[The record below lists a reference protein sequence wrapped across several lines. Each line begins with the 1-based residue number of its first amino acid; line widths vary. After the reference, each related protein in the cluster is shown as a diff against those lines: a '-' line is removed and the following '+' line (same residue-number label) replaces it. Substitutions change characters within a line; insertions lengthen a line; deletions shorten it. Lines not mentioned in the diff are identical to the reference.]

1 MTKKSFTKKLTKSNL
16 NLAGMKDKYITVP
29 KNQVD
34 PEDFFCK
41 PPAEI
46 KFTDKSSKSYF
57 LFPFK
62 KEKNGEHR
70 LSRLRAFFE
79 LKKASVNDQVIIRK
93 KTKKDKSTFYE
104 IDLIRCNNGSNVE
117 DEYLFG
123 DEFSLE
129 EESGLPEGAKKQVTV
144 NKFERNKKAREE
156 CINYWKH
163 SCSVCKMEFED
174 TYGEIGKGFIH
185 VHHKIPLSEIGK
197 SYNVDPI
204 NDLIPVCPN
213 CHAMIHKR
221 KPNPYTI
228 HDIQERLKK

>member
-1 MTKKSFTKKLTKSNL
+1 MTKKSFTKTLTKSNL

-29 KNQVD
+29 KDQVH

-46 KFTDKSSKSYF
+46 KFIDKASKSYF

-79 LKKASVNDQVIIRK
+79 LKKASVNDQIIIRK

-104 IDLIRCNNGSNVE
+104 IDLIRCNNGLNVE

-129 EESGLPEGAKKQVTV
+129 EESRLPEGAKKQVTV
-144 NKFERNKKAREE
+144 NKYERNKKARDI
-156 CINYWKH
+156 CINHWKH

-174 TYGEIGKGFIH
+174 TYGEIGKGYIH

-197 SYNVDPI
+197 SYKVDPI

-221 KPNPYTI
+221 KPIPFKI
-228 HDIQERLKK
+228 EDIKEKLKR